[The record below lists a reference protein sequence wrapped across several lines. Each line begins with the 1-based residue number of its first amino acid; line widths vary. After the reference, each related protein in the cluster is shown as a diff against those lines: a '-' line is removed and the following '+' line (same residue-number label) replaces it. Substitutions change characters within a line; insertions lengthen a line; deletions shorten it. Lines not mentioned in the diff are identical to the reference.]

1 MVLQD
6 LDKIVE
12 HHRLAYLGAEPHD
25 KADTADPSRNNGT
38 VQRTDFAWQS

>member
-1 MVLQD
+1 MSLQD

-25 KADTADPSRNNGT
+25 KAGADTANPSRNNGT
-38 VQRTDFAWQS
+38 VQHTHGT